1 MLPKVSEDAS
11 KKFPKLQLIRSNTD
25 IYLASKLKSSPP
37 KESNSTDDLNN
48 VEADFELIKSWENS
62 ESLNK
67 ELNNDSDHEAGLESL
82 NNEEEEEEED
92 KVVEEGRRSIVQD
105 FSERSVSF
113 IEKPEVPP
121 KPVEILRQR
130 SEIGA
135 DVADDGLPVF
145 KQRMG
150 RWRNSETL
158 ACLDDEDS
166 TAVKSAWL
174 VGDSG
179 ALKRNFLKCV

>member
-1 MLPKVSEDAS
+1 MLPKVDEDAS

-67 ELNNDSDHEAGLESL
+67 DNNDGDDEDGFESL
-82 NNEEEEEEED
+82 VNEEEEEKIEER
-92 KVVEEGRRSIVQD
+92 RRSLAQD
-105 FSERSVSF
+105 FSERSVSV

-130 SEIGA
+130 SEIGK
-135 DVADDGLPVF
+135 DEADDGLPVF

-158 ACLDDEDS
+158 ACFDDEDAS
-166 TAVKSAWL
+166 AIKSAWL
-174 VGDSG
+174 LGDSG
-179 ALKRNFLKCV
+179 AFY